1 MPITRQLKEK
11 VAEYGV
17 RFLHNQELL
26 ESLLEISQDRAADIL
41 DQSESLSRLAASPP
55 DEIRRQFGLTERQ
68 GRLIATA
75 AELGARLQQPPDVQS
90 QIGCPQDAAN
100 LLAPR
105 MSKLVQE
112 ELHVLLLNTRNR
124 VIAERTVYV
133 GTVNSS
139 AVRPAEVV
147 RPAVML
153 NAPSMILVHN
163 HPSGDPTPS
172 PEDVRVTGDIIAA
185 GKLMDIAVLDHVVVG
200 QGPWFVSMKE
210 RRLAFE

>member
-1 MPITRQLKEK
+1 M
-11 VAEYGV
+11 
-17 RFLHNQELL
+17 HNQELL
-26 ESLLEISQDRAADIL
+26 ESLLEISQDRAAEIL
-41 DQSESLSRLAASPP
+41 HQCENLPILAALPP
-55 DEIRRQFGLTERQ
+55 DELRQQYGLTERQ
-68 GRLIATA
+68 SRLIATA
-75 AELGARLQQPPDVQS
+75 AELGVRMQQAPEAQP
-90 QIGCPQDAAN
+90 QISCPQDAAN

-124 VIAERTVYV
+124 VVAERTIYV

-153 NAPSMILVHN
+153 NAPSMILSHN

-185 GKLMDIAVLDHVVVG
+185 GKLMDIEVLDHVVIG
-200 QGPWFVSMKE
+200 QAPRFVSMKE
-210 RRLAFE
+210 RRLGFD